1 MTLSCLFVISLIA
14 IAMTQS
20 KRATAQNLK
29 WREAVTLEVEGRGW
43 TQTAGPF
50 DRLPDSAKGKINW
63 LAWDLSKNTAGIC
76 IRFITD
82 AAVVSAKWSVTSA
95 NLNMP
100 HMPATGVSGL
110 DLYVRNAKGA
120 WKFVGNG
127 RPGGVDNETSFTLPE
142 GAKLLRECLLYLP
155 LYNGIK
161 SLTIGVPTDCR
172 LDVAAPR
179 PARQRKPVVVYG
191 TSIAQGGC
199 ASRPGM
205 LCSSILGRMLDRPMV
220 NLGFSASGDMAP
232 PVGDVLAEVDAAV
245 FVIDCL
251 WNMGDMEQKE
261 YDRRVS
267 GLVQSIRKKHP
278 VTPIVFVGQSLIQPE
293 AHPTSMTR
301 KQEASVLTLQKQGDK
316 NLVLIPG
323 DKLIGDDGE
332 ATVDGVHL
340 TDLGMDRQARVMLPV
355 LKKLLR

>member
-14 IAMTQS
+14 LALIQP
-20 KRATAQNLK
+20 KRTTAQNLK
-29 WREAVTLEVEGRGW
+29 WREAVTLEVEGKGW
-43 TQTAGPF
+43 THTAAPF
-50 DRLPDSAKGKINW
+50 DRLPDSAKGKING

-82 AAVVSAKWSVTSA
+82 AAVVNVKWSVTSA
-95 NLNMP
+95 NLDMP

-110 DLYVRNAKGA
+110 DLYIRNAKGE
-120 WKFVGNG
+120 WRFVGNG
-127 RPGGVDNETSFTLPE
+127 RPGGVDNEASFGLPE
-142 GAKLLRECLLYLP
+142 GAKLLHECLLYLP

-161 SLTIGVPTDCR
+161 SLTIGVPADCR
-172 LDVAAPR
+172 LDVPAPR
-179 PARQRKPVVVYG
+179 PVRQRKPVVVYG

-205 LCSSILGRMLDRPMV
+205 LCSSIVGRWLDRPMV
-220 NLGFSASGDMAP
+220 NLGFSASGDMVP
-232 PVGDVLAEVDAAV
+232 PVGEVLAEIDAAA

-251 WNMGDMEQKE
+251 WNMGDFEQKE
-261 YDRRVS
+261 FDRRVF
-267 GLVQSIRKKHP
+267 GLVQAIRKTHL
-278 VTPIVFVGQSLIQPE
+278 VTPIVFVGQSLITPE

-301 KQEASVLTLQKQGDK
+301 KQEASVHSLQKQGDK

-340 TDLGMDRQARVMLPV
+340 TDLGMDRQAKVMLPV